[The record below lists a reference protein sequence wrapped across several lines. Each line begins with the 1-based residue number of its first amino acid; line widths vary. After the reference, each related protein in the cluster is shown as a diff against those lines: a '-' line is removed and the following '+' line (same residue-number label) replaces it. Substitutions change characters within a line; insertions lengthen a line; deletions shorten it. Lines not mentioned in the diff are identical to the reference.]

1 MHPYIEIFG
10 RTYPAYG
17 SCIAAGAIMAV
28 FIAMF
33 LTRRKYDFE
42 FVDYVFNLAW
52 IFIAAMAGAKLLYLI
67 VEIKAFIAEPRLF
80 IQFIG
85 GGGVF
90 YGGLIGAAAGAFI
103 SSRIRKWNFIAV
115 LDTLCAPAAF
125 AHGFGRVGCFL
136 AGCCFGRETHGPLG
150 IVFPE
155 GSLAPAGVKVLPT
168 QLFEAVFLFLLSGAL
183 GLILWRTQKTG
194 LSIGVYLTVYAVWRF
209 VIEFFRDDRRGG
221 VGMLSTSQFI
231 SLFIFAGGI
240 ALLIFRSGL
249 EALFDKIKMR
259 PTLKEKR
266 AAQRSEQ

>member
-90 YGGLIGAAAGAFI
+90 YGG
-103 SSRIRKWNFIAV
+103 
-115 LDTLCAPAAF
+115 
-125 AHGFGRVGCFL
+125 L